1 MVINTKSIHDA
12 RSEEIHQ
19 VMYTYIHVTYV
30 KYVCLF
36 RFLPISSRWPNA
48 QHTTTS
54 RTQSHVYN
62 RTHCGRS
69 AIPTSIRVDFIFTNK
84 FDFLIYFLFLLWKF
98 SYYIVKTENISVTTT
113 SQSQLHLSHNYTIL
127 YFPCIKSTIN
137 RLPQQNVNSA
147 AEWESI
153 GSKVIEEN
161 IINSATSLTVS
172 NRIKPL
178 CAVGS
183 AVLMVPGDKLLVIG
197 SKGIRK

>member
-1 MVINTKSIHDA
+1 MSKLKTSQSQLHL
-12 RSEEIHQ
+12 SH
-19 VMYTYIHVTYV
+19 
-30 KYVCLF
+30 KY
-36 RFLPISSRWPNA
+36 
-48 QHTTTS
+48 
-54 RTQSHVYN
+54 
-62 RTHCGRS
+62 
-69 AIPTSIRVDFIFTNK
+69 
-84 FDFLIYFLFLLWKF
+84 
-98 SYYIVKTENISVTTT
+98 ISVTTT
-113 SQSQLHLSHNYTIL
+113 SQAQLHLSHNYTIL